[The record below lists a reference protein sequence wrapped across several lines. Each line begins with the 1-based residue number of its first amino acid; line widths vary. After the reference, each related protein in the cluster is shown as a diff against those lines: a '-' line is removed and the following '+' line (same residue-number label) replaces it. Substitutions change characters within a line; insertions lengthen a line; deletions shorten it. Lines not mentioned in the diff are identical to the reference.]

1 MTSVF
6 LVIVSIALIVLC
18 FLTAVADAGFC
29 RTSTAIGFDFTKGN
43 FSVEWNR
50 RHPLLTKKFSQDEN
64 IFVPLDS
71 EEEEMTNLILS
82 LIIDERT
89 DESRRNRLSQIFQEN
104 LVVYDSNQGSEESY
118 QPSSSQNKDFFHFV
132 QLFDAT
138 LNKLGDRIQKKARD
152 SALIKRRE
160 KLEEVETVEE
170 GSSSS
175 SSESGATDGTFET
188 MLSEE
193 ERQLWACIDM
203 LVQSKTIVKS
213 INAKAN

>member
-1 MTSVF
+1 MTSVV
-6 LVIVSIALIVLC
+6 LVIVSVALIVLC
-18 FLTAVADAGFC
+18 FLTVVADAGFC
-29 RTSTAIGFDFTKGN
+29 RASTAIGFDVTKGK

-50 RHPLLTKKFSQDEN
+50 RHPLLTKEFSQDEN

-82 LIIDERT
+82 LIMDERT
-89 DESRRNRLSQIFQEN
+89 DESRRSRLSQIFKEN
-104 LVVYDSNQGSEESY
+104 LVVYDSNQGSEERY
-118 QPSSSQNKDFFHFV
+118 QPPSSHNKDFFHFV

-138 LNKLGDRIQKKARD
+138 LNKLGDKIQKKARE
-152 SALIKRRE
+152 SALIKRRAN
-160 KLEEVETVEE
+160 LEEMETEEE

-175 SSESGATDGTFET
+175 DVGATDGTFES

-203 LVQSKTIVKS
+203 LVQSKTIVKNITS
-213 INAKAN
+213 KVN